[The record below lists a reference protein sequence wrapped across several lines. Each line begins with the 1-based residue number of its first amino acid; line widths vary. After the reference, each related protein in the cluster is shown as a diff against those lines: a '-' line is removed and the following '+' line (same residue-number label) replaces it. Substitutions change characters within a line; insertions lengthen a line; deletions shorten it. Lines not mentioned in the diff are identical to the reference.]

1 MGYIWQMAIEDTIFG
16 VCAKLLKDKN
26 RIRLGFIL
34 FFFEI
39 LSQVQYILCSCLDKK
54 KMYK

>member
-1 MGYIWQMAIEDTIFG
+1 MGYIWQMAIGDIIFR

-26 RIRLGFIL
+26 RIRLWVLFFI

-39 LSQVQYILCSCLDKK
+39 LFQVQYILCSCLDKK
-54 KMYK
+54 K